1 MIRMLILVVI
11 LLAGMILG
19 PMVVGQKGYV
29 LVVVDDYS
37 IETSVLAMV
46 MILLIFYAALQVVE
60 WLLVNLFTLWGRT
73 RHWFGWRRRRVAR
86 KKSLSGVLALAEGDF
101 IEAEKL
107 SVRNAPLSEM
117 PLLNY
122 LTAAEAA
129 QQRGRVSQRDN
140 YLQLAEDKYGTQLAV
155 HATRLRLLLDNGEY
169 EEALAYLN
177 NQSAAMRNESALL
190 RHSYLIYQQLGEW
203 QLLLDNLVPLAKRK
217 LLPAEESECLTRQ
230 AHQGLMSEQLQL
242 KGTEG
247 LQRYWQKLSRA
258 LKADNMLFVEYVRL
272 MQSKDGFETVAPE
285 VIKRIKKQGDEALL
299 GLLPQGRDEDAEA
312 LLSQLSPLVK
322 QGSDNGALYACLGQL
337 AGQARQWSQA
347 KEMLQ
352 QAVDLTPTVE
362 LYHLLAAAQQQL
374 GESTGALDSYS
385 RGAKLMAQ

>member
-29 LVVVDDYS
+29 LVVMDDYS

-60 WLLVNLFTLWGRT
+60 WFLVNLFTLWGRT

-203 QLLLDNLVPLAKRK
+203 QLLLDNLVLLAKRK
-217 LLPAEESECLTRQ
+217 LLPAEESERLTRQ

-247 LQRYWQKLSRA
+247 LQRYWQKLPRA
-258 LKADNMLFVEYVRL
+258 LKADNLLFVEYVRL

-337 AGQARQWSQA
+337 ASQARQWSQA

-352 QAVDLTPTVE
+352 QAVNLTPTVE

-374 GESTGALDSYS
+374 GEPTGALDSYS